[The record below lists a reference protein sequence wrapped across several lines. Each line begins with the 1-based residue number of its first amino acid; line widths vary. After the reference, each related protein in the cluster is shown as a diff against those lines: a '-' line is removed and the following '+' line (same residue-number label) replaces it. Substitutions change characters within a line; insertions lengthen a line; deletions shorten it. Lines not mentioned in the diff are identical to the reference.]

1 MVVPVTTADHVVD
14 HKWSV
19 LIMIWTMDI
28 YISKNT
34 KFNAEFNDS
43 GDQMLRYKCKNYTVR
58 VKTYTEIY
66 ALSSITIDNRSQPYT
81 MSALSQND

>member
-34 KFNAEFNDS
+34 KFGAKFNDS
-43 GDQMLRYKCKNYTVR
+43 GDHRIKYENNTD
-58 VKTYTEIY
+58 I
-66 ALSSITIDNRSQPYT
+66 
-81 MSALSQND
+81 

>member
-1 MVVPVTTADHVVD
+1 MMLVVVLVTTADHVVD

-34 KFNAEFNDS
+34 KLNADLNDTE
-43 GDQMLRYKCKNYTVR
+43 N
-58 VKTYTEIY
+58 YTEIY
-66 ALSSITIDNRSQPYT
+66 ALSS
-81 MSALSQND
+81 LSSP

>member
-1 MVVPVTTADHVVD
+1 MMLVVVPVTTADHLVD

-28 YISKNT
+28 YISKNST
-34 KFNAEFNDS
+34 FNAQFNNSD
-43 GDQMLRYKCKNYTVR
+43 DHMLKFKCKNYTVR

-66 ALSSITIDNRSQPYT
+66 ALSS
-81 MSALSQND
+81 LSSP